1 MSLNVNPTFRDLE
14 EEEKVQKIQRRKTSE
29 EGKNQQDEN
38 TFLCYILAS
47 QEKEPCLSIYS
58 L

>member
-29 EGKNQQDEN
+29 EGKN
-38 TFLCYILAS
+38 
-47 QEKEPCLSIYS
+47 
-58 L
+58 